1 MRHPFR
7 FQLFLYT
14 VLLFAAAQ
22 GLALFVAEQ
31 LSNIRPLVTTPL
43 SGEMSVLYFLVFF
56 FTVTLFFLVLFHV
69 YKGNLL
75 YRLIFITIV
84 FAGLMKI
91 FELVFPTSLSMIV
104 AVVFIFGL
112 FLLPLVWIHD
122 LIILFSGAGIGAIFG
137 LQFHW
142 TFAIALLVI
151 LSLYDIVAVFITKH
165 MVTLAHEL
173 IKRSCT
179 FALII
184 PEHSAQFRA
193 SLMTVQPG
201 SGFLILGGG
210 DIILPMFLTA
220 SAYVTRPLAG
230 WCAIVGMCVGVLFN
244 HIWLTSSRVPLP
256 ALPLISLGGIIG
268 VFVGLFI

>member
-1 MRHPFR
+1 MRSPFR

-31 LSNIRPLVTTPL
+31 LANIRTNVPLGPTE
-43 SGEMSVLYFLVFF
+43 GMSVAYFLLFF
-56 FTVTLFFLVLFHV
+56 FAVTIFFLILFHV
-69 YKGNLL
+69 YKGNAL
-75 YRLIFITIV
+75 YRTIYVVVV
-84 FAGLMKI
+84 FTGLLKM
-91 FELVFPTSLSMIV
+91 FELVFPSALSAVV

-112 FLLPLVWIHD
+112 FLLPLVWVHD
-122 LIILFSGAGIGAIFG
+122 LIVIFAGAGIGAVFG
-137 LQFHW
+137 LQFQW
-142 TFAIALLVI
+142 PFAMILLAI

-184 PEHSAQFRA
+184 PEHITQFRQ
-193 SLMTVQPG
+193 SLMAVAPG

-210 DIILPMFLTA
+210 DVVLPMFLTA

-230 WCAIVGMCVGVLFN
+230 WTAIVGMCVGILLN
-244 HIWLTSSRVPLP
+244 HIWITSSRVPLP

-268 VFVGLFI
+268 TFIGLMM